1 MSLPKVQILVVC
13 DMAVTD
19 AAGKMTVYGVF
30 DRLASREFPAKAQM
44 AVVWQCSIDEDG
56 VFDVDF
62 FRPNGEKLVESP
74 PTLEAKLERGRS
86 ARGVMQFARVEL
98 PEPGVYRVVL
108 IYNKQSQLSEY
119 WLEVVKGDE
128 RDA

>member
-1 MSLPKVQILVVC
+1 
-13 DMAVTD
+13 
-19 AAGKMTVYGVF
+19 
-30 DRLASREFPAKAQM
+30 
-44 AVVWQCSIDEDG
+44 
-56 VFDVDF
+56 
-62 FRPNGEKLVESP
+62 
-74 PTLEAKLERGRS
+74 LERGRS

-128 RDA
+128 ANA